1 MLPSALAFLA
11 RAIILASSCSS
22 LFLYFRRRSL
32 AFLRSRVAR
41 SVAEMAG
48 GGPLFRVVV
57 EGVLVLAASLL
68 ANEPMV
74 TVDVGDRALE

>member
-22 LFLYFRRRSL
+22 LVLYFRRRSL

-48 GGPLFRVVV
+48 GGPRFRVVV
-57 EGVLVLAASLL
+57 VVEVLASLL
-68 ANEPMV
+68 VNDPMV
-74 TVDVGDRALE
+74 TDDVGDRALE